1 MKNNGVINGLRRGE
15 STTPIE
21 SELRNKAID
30 NIFELNLAVAKN
42 ERILVFADDYKPEIF
57 AEAKYVAER
66 GTHYGRVDFF
76 KYPNTGMNGTEPPI
90 SLWEIAFGK
99 NIVKAIKAKGSQFVT
114 SKLKNGRAGR
124 RYPAVRS
131 RRFLPSRLAT
141 EIGFKVDG

>member
-1 MKNNGVINGLRRGE
+1 LDQGFLFRGDLSLSLFFTRIKNFMKNNGVINGLRRGE

-90 SLWEIAFGK
+90 IL
-99 NIVKAIKAKGSQFVT
+99 
-114 SKLKNGRAGR
+114 
-124 RYPAVRS
+124 
-131 RRFLPSRLAT
+131 
-141 EIGFKVDG
+141 